1 MKTTSIWVIALC
13 VAGLGAGAAF
23 LSCSKEEPPHPSG
36 VSAADKAASQ
46 KAAADKAAADKA
58 AADMAAKAAA
68 DKAAADT
75 AAAHKL
81 AVDKAAAD
89 KAAAEKAAADKMA
102 AEKAAADKAAE
113 QAKAEVAAQP
123 PDMVEMKAEIAQL
136 MAQMDLT
143 MAKLDTLTANT
154 GDLEKPSE
162 DALAA
167 ITTLDTQAQ
176 SLKKRGDEMR
186 DRGAAY
192 FELWEKQLAATT
204 TPEIA
209 EIAAKRKEEL
219 SAKYAEVLTAMQET
233 ASANTAYWTD
243 MNAIRKSIQDGL
255 TPDANKLLAPQV
267 KAAKEKAG
275 TLKSRIDST
284 IQKMGEVSLIY
295 AKR

>member
-1 MKTTSIWVIALC
+1 MKTKSIWVIALC
-13 VAGLGAGAAF
+13 VAGLGSGAAF
-23 LSCSKEEPPHPSG
+23 LSCHKEEPPHASG

-58 AADMAAKAAA
+58 AADKAAKAAA
-68 DKAAADT
+68 DKAAAD
-75 AAAHKL
+75 KL
-81 AVDKAAAD
+81 AADKLAADKAAAD

-176 SLKKRGDEMR
+176 ALKKRGDEMR

-243 MNAIRKSIQDGL
+243 MNAIRKAIEAGL
-255 TPDANKLLAPQV
+255 TADANKLLAPQV
-267 KAAKEKAG
+267 KTAKEKAA